1 MAKPK
6 QSIDTVAALEAKLKQ
21 AKGFSISKT
30 EESLI
35 RRYDEQ
41 IAIEIRDDFL
51 INLPKGIYCKL
62 SGRQQKVVD
71 EQAVRYDIAIDGAK
85 IDLYSVLKRF
95 HDILAEWGP
104 TIRELEGEEGSL
116 RTEKLRK
123 EIELLERKSKS
134 LDLDIKNKQD
144 EFIDRGT
151 LRVRMEWLANK
162 LRTVSERL
170 GKRFGGDA
178 QLLLNHALKQIE
190 EELT

>member
-6 QSIDTVAALEAKLKQ
+6 QSVDTVAALEAKLKQ
-21 AKGFSISKT
+21 AKGISLSKT

-35 RRYDEQ
+35 RKYDEQ
-41 IAIEIRDDFL
+41 IAIEIRDDVL
-51 INLPKGIYCKL
+51 LNLPKGIYCKL

-178 QLLLNHALKQIE
+178 QVLLNHALKQIE
-190 EELT
+190 DELD